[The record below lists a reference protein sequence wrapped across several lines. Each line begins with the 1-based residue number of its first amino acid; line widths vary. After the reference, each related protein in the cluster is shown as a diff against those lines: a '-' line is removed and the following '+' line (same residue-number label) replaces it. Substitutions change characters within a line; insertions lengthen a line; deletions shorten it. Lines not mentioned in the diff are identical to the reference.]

1 MAIDY
6 DKWEKKI
13 DSKKFKEDIK
23 EVEENG
29 TQFKEVPHGT
39 YEVRIVDLKLKESKA
54 GNIMVA
60 GQFGVLEGE
69 YKGSSIFMNQLVD
82 EGWKMENVNKF
93 LRSLEVF
100 NDDEIYYENWRQY
113 GDLLLDIAEE
123 ATKQKLE
130 YLLEYTESSKG
141 YSEYKIKEVY
151 ES

>member
-82 EGWKMENVNKF
+82 EDWKMERFNKF
-93 LRSLEVF
+93 LRSLEIF
-100 NDDEIYYENWRQY
+100 DDSDIYFENWKQY
-113 GDLLLDIAEE
+113 DDLLKDLVEE
-123 ATKQKLE
+123 AEKQKLE
-130 YLLEYTESSKG
+130 YLLEHLENSKG
-141 YSEYKIKEVY
+141 FVEYKIKEVY
-151 ES
+151 QA

>member
-39 YEVRIVDLKLKESKA
+39 YEVRIVKLELTESKA
-54 GNIMVA
+54 GNIMA
-60 GQFGVLEGE
+60 TGQFRVLEGD

-82 EGWKMENVNKF
+82 EDWKMDKFNKF
-93 LRSLEVF
+93 LRSLEII
-100 NDDEIYYENWRQY
+100 DDSEIYFENWRQY
-113 GDLLLDIAEE
+113 GDLLLDLAEE

-130 YLLEYTESSKG
+130 YLLEYKETSKG

-151 ES
+151 DA